1 MKKSEDMLAIIP
13 ARGGSKGLPGKN
25 IKALCG
31 KPLIAYTIEA
41 AQAAKSIDR
50 LILSTDDEEI
60 AEVVQ
65 KFGVEIPFMRPAELA
80 KDTSLAIDNYIYTMD
95 WLNAESSK
103 QYDDFIVL
111 QPTSPFRTAADIDN
125 AVELF
130 REKNADSV
138 ISVCEASHPPVWAKK
153 IDPSG
158 VLKDCFDINIGNK
171 NRQELETSFM
181 PNGAIFILKLSLLKS
196 LYSYYSDNTYA
207 YVMPRERSVDIDTF
221 FDFEFAEFL
230 VSRNTFRKGN
240 EKSGVRTSGSAGL
253 GEQKE

>member
-1 MKKSEDMLAIIP
+1 MLAIIP
-13 ARGGSKGLPGKN
+13 ARGGSKGIPGKN
-25 IKALCG
+25 IKLLRG

-41 AQAAKSIDR
+41 AQATKSIDR

-65 KFGVEIPFMRPAELA
+65 KLGVEIPFMRPAELA
-80 KDTSLAIDNYIYTMD
+80 QDDSLAIDTYIYTVD
-95 WLNAESSK
+95 RINSENSK
-103 QYDDFIVL
+103 QYDEFVVL

-125 AVELF
+125 TVELF

-138 ISVCEASHPPVWAKK
+138 ISACEASHPPVWAKK
-153 IDPSG
+153 IDTSG
-158 VLKDCFDINIGNK
+158 VLKDYFDIDIGNK
-171 NRQELETSFM
+171 NRQELKPSFM

-196 LYSYYSDNTYA
+196 HYSYYSDKTYA
-207 YVMPRERSVDIDTF
+207 YVMPSERSVDIDTF

-230 VSRNTFRKGN
+230 MSRNTSKKGN

-253 GEQKE
+253 GERQE

>member
-1 MKKSEDMLAIIP
+1 MLAIIP

-25 IKALCG
+25 IKPLCG
-31 KPLIAYTIEA
+31 KPIIAYTIEA
-41 AQAAKSIDR
+41 AQAAKSIDC

-60 AEVVQ
+60 AEVAQ
-65 KFGVEIPFMRPAELA
+65 KFGVGIPFMRPAELA
-80 KDTSLAIDNYIYTMD
+80 KDTSLAIDNYIYTV
-95 WLNAESSK
+95 NQFNTESSK

-153 IDPSG
+153 IDHPG
-158 VLKDCFDINIGNK
+158 VLKDYFDIDIGNR
-171 NRQELETSFM
+171 NRQELELAYM

-196 LYSYYSDNTYA
+196 HCSYYSNRTYA
-207 YVMPRERSVDIDTF
+207 YVMPQEKSIDIDTF
-221 FDFEFAEFL
+221 LDFEFAEFL
-230 VSRNTFRKGN
+230 MSR
-240 EKSGVRTSGSAGL
+240 SM
-253 GEQKE
+253 QKKAKRET

>member
-1 MKKSEDMLAIIP
+1 MLAIIP
-13 ARGGSKGLPGKN
+13 ARGGSKGVPGKN
-25 IKALCG
+25 IKPLWN
-31 KPLIAYTIEA
+31 KPLIAYTIEV
-41 AQAAKSIDR
+41 AQTANSIDR

-60 AEVVQ
+60 SEVAQ

-80 KDTSLAIDNYIYTMD
+80 QDDSLAIDNYIYTID
-95 WLNAESSK
+95 RLNAGSSK

-130 REKNADSV
+130 HEKNAGSV
-138 ISVCEASHPPVWAKK
+138 ISVCEASHPPMWAKK
-153 IDPSG
+153 IDPAG
-158 VLKDCFDINIGNK
+158 VLKDYFNISLGNK
-171 NRQELETSFM
+171 NRQEVEPSFM
-181 PNGAIFILKLSLLKS
+181 PNGAIFILKLSLLKN

-207 YVMPRERSVDIDTF
+207 YVMPRERSVDIDIF

-240 EKSGVRTSGSAGL
+240 EKSGVRTSRSAGL